1 MSPLAITGMTC
12 ISGFGLGSD
21 VFQDGMINGRTALEP
36 VAFVASEARARIAG
50 TIRGFDP
57 SQFILP
63 AKLRRI
69 DRAGQLAVASARLL
83 LEDAALVSTDALDCD
98 RLGIVLGSTTAG
110 LHTLVPYVDGLI
122 NRGVDGGSAMDF
134 SNTVGNA
141 AASLCGIELGW
152 RGPNVT
158 LNYKEASAAAAI
170 AYASSL
176 LHNGQ
181 ADAVMTGGVED
192 IEVTYF
198 RVHDSFNALAR
209 DTGQGEAS
217 RPFDRRRNG
226 FVLGTGSF
234 VLLLETLASA
244 ERRAARSH
252 GQLVGIGATAG
263 SCPLNAWPTDP
274 GSLARCM
281 RNAIASAERRPADV
295 AVVFASANST
305 PVLDRTE
312 AAALEAVFG
321 PGGVPVVAIKG
332 ALGESGAVTAAAVQV
347 ALQSLRTHRL
357 PPTVGFSEPDDDCRV
372 DVAAVARAL
381 PDRPRAVALINSFAS
396 GGTNYS
402 LVVRA

>member
-1 MSPLAITGMTC
+1 MTS
-12 ISGFGLGSD
+12 ISGLGLGANA
-21 VFQDGMINGRTALEP
+21 FQDGMVSGRSALEP
-36 VAFVASEARARIAG
+36 VSFDAPEARARIAG
-50 TIRGFDP
+50 TIRGFDAM
-57 SQFILP
+57 QFIPP
-63 AKLRRI
+63 ARLRRI
-69 DRAGQLAVASARLL
+69 DRVGRLAVACGHLL
-83 LEDAALVSTDALDCD
+83 LKDAAIDGVDVID
-98 RLGIVLGSTTAG
+98 RDRIGIALGSATAG

-122 NRGVDGGSAMDF
+122 DRGVDGGSAMDF

-176 LHNGQ
+176 LLTGQ
-181 ADAVMTGGVED
+181 ADAIMTGGVED
-192 IEVTYF
+192 IEATYF
-198 RVHDSFNALAR
+198 TVHDLFGSLAR
-209 DTGQGEAS
+209 DTGDGEAS

-226 FVLGTGSF
+226 FVLGTGAF
-234 VLLLETLASA
+234 VLLLETPTSA
-244 ERRAARSH
+244 EGRGARRH

-263 SCPLNAWPTDP
+263 SCRLNAWPNNP
-274 GSLARCM
+274 GPLARCM
-281 RNAIASAERRPADV
+281 RDALASAGRSAADV

-312 AAALEAVFG
+312 AAALEAIFG
-321 PGGVPVVAIKG
+321 PDGVPVVSVKG
-332 ALGESGAVTAAAVQV
+332 ALGESGAATAAAVQV
-347 ALQSLRTHRL
+347 ALQSLRTRRL

-381 PDRPRAVALINSFAS
+381 PDRPDAVALINSFAT